1 MEESIHNIE
10 LKQFVFEKYMDNR
23 AVADKYLIDSITTIN
38 QKDDETQTEVN
49 SLKQRISQL
58 ETVVVQLE
66 EENKTLKET
75 MEKQIKEK
83 SDELEK
89 MNQRYSL
96 LDSILKDVVS
106 NLEEM
111 KNQNKNTL
119 MPINE
124 KKEGNEIPEKIQK
137 ENEECKTNVNN
148 EIVFKKDESNEN
160 EVSKKTSPITE
171 VAETQT
177 KDEEKKEIEVDEL
190 EEELLLDKE
199 LKSQIEQISTKKV
212 IDVIYKGTEDGFS
225 AEEFNRCV
233 GSYKNILFVIKT
245 TKNEVFGGYCSDV
258 PVVDDIARGVFGDK
272 DHFVFTIKDNIP
284 IKFVKREINSY
295 STWLFPDDSEN
306 ILCFAGAF
314 LISGNCGENE
324 ESRLSGNFKREYED
338 NGQTIIDHPNFR
350 VSEFFAIQLE

>member
-23 AVADKYLIDSITTIN
+23 TVADKYLIDSITTIQ
-38 QKDDETQTEVN
+38 QKGNETQTEVSTLN
-49 SLKQRISQL
+49 QRLSQL
-58 ETVVVQLE
+58 ETKVIQLE

-75 MEKQIKEK
+75 MEKQIKER
-83 SDELEK
+83 SDEIEK

-96 LDSILKDVVS
+96 LDSILKDVVKS
-106 NLEEM
+106 LEEM
-111 KNQNKNTL
+111 KSQNKNTL
-119 MPINE
+119 TPVIE
-124 KKEGNEIPEKIQK
+124 KKEGKEITEKIQK
-137 ENEECKTNVNN
+137 EDKECETNVNN

-160 EVSKKTSPITE
+160 DVLQKTSPITE
-171 VAETQT
+171 TAKTQI
-177 KDEEKKEIEVDEL
+177 KDEEKQEIEVDEL
-190 EEELLLDKE
+190 EEELPIDKE

-272 DHFVFTIKDNIP
+272 NHFVFTIKNNVP
-284 IKFVKREINSY
+284 IKFVKREVNSY

-338 NGQTIIDHPNFR
+338 NGQTIIDHQNFR